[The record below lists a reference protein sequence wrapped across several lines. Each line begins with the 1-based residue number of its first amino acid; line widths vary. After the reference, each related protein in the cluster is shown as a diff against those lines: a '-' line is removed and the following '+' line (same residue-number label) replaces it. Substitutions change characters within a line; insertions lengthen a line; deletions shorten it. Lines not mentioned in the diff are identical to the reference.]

1 MKDRDGF
8 QDWKTPS
15 NLCNQDDH
23 QEWTPSYISINHR
36 SAIQVDTV
44 GLAGPPKRSVCS
56 TIQYLFQSLLFM
68 HVNKA
73 SDTTHFW
80 HAGRPIQYFLVNP
93 ATFELK
99 TIILGPELHKGQVLQ
114 FTCLSGWW
122 KAAEVVMNDDDQ
134 VDFGLL
140 SESLGPAFEPGDNSF
155 LEKDDV
161 LRDAPHL
168 LPTLERFLR
177 PKDWA
182 RSA

>member
-1 MKDRDGF
+1 MDAQYFIK
-8 QDWKTPS
+8 
-15 NLCNQDDH
+15 NLEMMPHPDA
-23 QEWTPSYISINHR
+23 EGYISINHR

-99 TIILGPELHKGQVLQ
+99 MIILGPELHKGQVLQ